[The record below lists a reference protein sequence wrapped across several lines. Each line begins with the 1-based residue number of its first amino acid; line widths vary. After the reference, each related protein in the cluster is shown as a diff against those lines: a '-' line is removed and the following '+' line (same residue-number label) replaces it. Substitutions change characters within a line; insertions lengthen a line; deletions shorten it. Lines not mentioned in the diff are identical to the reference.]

1 MNRTQTQAWREL
13 ISPLAFASYAA
24 LAAVWLAGLP
34 DLMKLGRWQSV
45 LAFGALTAFT
55 AAWMHGLTCAVR
67 ERPWIND
74 LRLGVMAVAAFI
86 ALMLG
91 PAAPTPI
98 LLILLACGLAERF
111 DGRALVAVLVAVNLA
126 LLAVFVFAWG
136 AGLRMS
142 LLVALTYGAF
152 QAFAVLVLRAAHK
165 AEAMADELREVNAS
179 LLATR
184 SLLDESARDA
194 ERLRL
199 SRELH
204 DVAGHKL
211 TALKLNLRALSR
223 DPAVGRRRELE
234 VASTLADELLGDLRA
249 VVRQLRQHDG
259 LDMGESL
266 RRLAEPLPRPRVE
279 IEIGADARVRDADQA
294 ETLLR
299 VAQEGLTNAAR
310 HGGAAHAWLR
320 LCRQDGALEL
330 SVEDDGN
337 VRWPLKPGHGLT
349 GMRERLERL
358 GGKLDFTS
366 SARGGLRL
374 SARLPVEVPA

>member
-1 MNRTQTQAWREL
+1 MSQVQSPARREL
-13 ISPLAFASYAA
+13 LSPLAFASYAA
-24 LAAVWLAGLP
+24 LAAVWIAGLP
-34 DLMKLGRWQSV
+34 ALMQLGRWQGA
-45 LAFGALTAFT
+45 LAVAALTAFT
-55 AAWMHGLTCAVR
+55 ATWMHGLTCEAR
-67 ERPWIND
+67 ERPWVND
-74 LRLGVMAVAAFI
+74 LRLIIMAISAFT
-86 ALMLG
+86 ALTLG

-98 LLILLACGLAERF
+98 LLILLACGLAERL
-111 DGRALVAVLVAVNLA
+111 DGRALAAVLLAVNLA
-126 LLAVFVFAWG
+126 LFGVFLLVWG
-136 AGLRMS
+136 SSLRMA
-142 LLVALTYGAF
+142 LLVALTYGSF
-152 QAFAVLVLRAAHK
+152 QAFAVLVLRAARK

-211 TALKLNLRALSR
+211 TALKLNLRALAR
-223 DPAVGRRRELE
+223 DSAVGERREFQ

-266 RRLAEPLPRPRVE
+266 RRLAEPLPRPRVA
-279 IEIGADARVRDADQA
+279 IEVDADARVRDADQA

-320 LCRQDGALEL
+320 LRRQDGLLEL
-330 SVEDDGN
+330 SVEDDGS
-337 VRWPLKPGHGLT
+337 VRWPLRPGNGLT
-349 GMRERLERL
+349 GMRERLARL
-358 GGKLDFTS
+358 GGELECAPST
-366 SARGGLRL
+366 RGGLRL
-374 SARLPVEVPA
+374 SARLPADAPA

>member
-1 MNRTQTQAWREL
+1 MNPTLSAAWREL
-13 ISPLAFASYAA
+13 LSPLAFASYAA
-24 LAAVWLAGLP
+24 LAAVWIAGLP
-34 DLMKLGRWQSV
+34 ALMQRGDSQ
-45 LAFGALTAFT
+45 GALAIAALSAFT
-55 AAWMHGLTCAVR
+55 AAWVHGLACEAR
-67 ERPWIND
+67 SSRRGND
-74 LRLGVMAVAAFI
+74 LRLLVMTIGAFTV
-86 ALMLG
+86 LTLG

-111 DGRALVAVLVAVNLA
+111 DGRALLALLLTINLA
-126 LLAVFVFAWG
+126 LCAVFLLIWG
-136 AGLRMS
+136 SSLRLA
-142 LLVALTYGAF
+142 LLGALTYGSF
-152 QAFAVLVLRAAHK
+152 QAFAVLVLRAARK

-211 TALKLNLRALSR
+211 TALKLNLRALAR
-223 DPAVGRRRELE
+223 DPAVGERRELE
-234 VASTLADELLGDLRA
+234 VASTLANELLEDLRA

-266 RRLAEPLPRPRVE
+266 RRLAEPLPRPKVA
-279 IEIGADARVRDADQA
+279 IEVDTDARVRDADQA

-310 HGGAAHAWLR
+310 HGGARHAWLR
-320 LCRQDGALEL
+320 LCRQDGSLEL
-330 SVEDDGN
+330 SVEDDGS
-337 VRWPLKPGHGLT
+337 VRWPLKPGNGLT

-358 GGKLDFTS
+358 GGELDCAPS
-366 SARGGLRL
+366 SRGGLRL
-374 SARLPVEVPA
+374 SARLPAEVLP